1 MQDGDFSR
9 RALLGSWRGKPR
21 IEIAKVVQAPRQI
34 AAHANNVCDCLFWF
48 RNNHAV
54 HLFLTKII
62 HPPSTADDRP
72 NSVSEMRMYRVLAA
86 VLLTAV
92 AVQLSGCTGSL
103 RLGSNATVMEN
114 LLKASQV

>member
-1 MQDGDFSR
+1 MLHVRNIRTG
-9 RALLGSWRGKPR
+9 
-21 IEIAKVVQAPRQI
+21 
-34 AAHANNVCDCLFWF
+34 LFWF
-48 RNNHAV
+48 RNNNAV

-72 NSVSEMRMYRVLAA
+72 NCVSEMRMYRVLAA

-103 RLGSNATVMEN
+103 RLGSNLSVVDNVLRA
-114 LLKASQV
+114 ASQV

>member
-1 MQDGDFSR
+1 
-9 RALLGSWRGKPR
+9 
-21 IEIAKVVQAPRQI
+21 
-34 AAHANNVCDCLFWF
+34 
-48 RNNHAV
+48 
-54 HLFLTKII
+54 
-62 HPPSTADDRP
+62 
-72 NSVSEMRMYRVLAA
+72 MYRVLAA